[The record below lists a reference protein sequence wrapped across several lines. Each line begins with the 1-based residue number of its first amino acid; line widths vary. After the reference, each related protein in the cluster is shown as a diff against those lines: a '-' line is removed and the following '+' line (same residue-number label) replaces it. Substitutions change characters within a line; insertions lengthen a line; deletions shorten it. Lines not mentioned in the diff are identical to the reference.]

1 MVKNPIISDIRKR
14 FLKTTDLKAFRG
26 FTLAEVLI
34 TLVIIGVIA
43 SMTIPTLMN
52 NTQKQE
58 FVSQLTKTYSTL
70 SQGLNQI
77 WNNNDTAPGDY
88 EFFNDHNFLDEFAKV
103 SNIEKKCDTIVACI
117 GENIYDRHRYLNGN
131 NLNSTAFGDGKTV
144 ITADGQMIS
153 FVKTVISASGLS
165 AEDTANLLGRI
176 IVDVNGNKGPNK
188 IGVDTFLF
196 YLVKGK
202 GILPAGL
209 ENSST
214 CIKSAG
220 GQGCTA
226 KVLKEKAINYI

>member
-1 MVKNPIISDIRKR
+1 MNFLQKNNN
-14 FLKTTDLKAFRG
+14 G

-103 SNIEKKCDTIVACI
+103 SNIEKKCDTISACI
-117 GENIYDRHRYLNGN
+117 GEDINSNHKRLNGLP
-131 NLNSTAFGDGKTV
+131 LNSSWISDGKTV

-153 FVKTVISASGLS
+153 FVKTVMNTYGLS
-165 AEDTANLLGRI
+165 AEDTANIMGRFV
-176 IVDVNGNKGPNK
+176 VDINGNKNPNK
-188 IGVDTFLF
+188 IGVDTFYF
-196 YLVKGK
+196 YLIKGK
-202 GILPAGL
+202 GIVPAGL
-209 ENSST
+209 DNWST
-214 CIKSAG
+214 CSNKSQNG
-220 GQGCTA
+220 EGCA
-226 KVLKEKAINYI
+226 ARVLKEKAMNYI